1 MQNAG
6 NRLDIVVRK
15 RYCHEKQKNVILFC
29 KIKEYGEGIFRNM
42 ETLRWIGVTLVSW
55 IGVTLVSWIET
66 FYEHNSETQIF
77 IDDLKQRSR
86 ENVKHLL

>member
-6 NRLDIVVRK
+6 NRLNIVRK

-55 IGVTLVSWIET
+55 IET

>member
-55 IGVTLVSWIET
+55 IET

>member
-29 KIKEYGEGIFRNM
+29 KIKEYGEGIF
-42 ETLRWIGVTLVSW
+42 
-55 IGVTLVSWIET
+55 
-66 FYEHNSETQIF
+66 
-77 IDDLKQRSR
+77 
-86 ENVKHLL
+86 

>member
-29 KIKEYGEGIFRNM
+29 KIKKYGEGILEIRKLSDGLGLLFL
-42 ETLRWIGVTLVSW
+42 T
-55 IGVTLVSWIET
+55 
-66 FYEHNSETQIF
+66 SEL
-77 IDDLKQRSR
+77 D
-86 ENVKHLL
+86 

>member
-15 RYCHEKQKNVILFC
+15 RYCHEKKKNVIFC
-29 KIKEYGEGIFRNM
+29 KIKEYGEGNFRNT
-42 ETLRWIGVTLVSW
+42 ETLRW

-66 FYEHNSETQIF
+66 FYEHNSETTF
-77 IDDLKQRSR
+77 
-86 ENVKHLL
+86 

>member
-6 NRLDIVVRK
+6 NWLDIVVRK

-29 KIKEYGEGIFRNM
+29 KVKEYGEGIFRNT
-42 ETLRWIGVTLVSW
+42 ETLRW

-66 FYEHNSETQIF
+66 FYEHSSETNF
-77 IDDLKQRSR
+77 
-86 ENVKHLL
+86 LLMN

>member
-15 RYCHEKQKNVILFC
+15 RYCHEKQKNVILFF

-42 ETLRWIGVTLVSW
+42 ETLRW